1 MGTIKEQ
8 VQLHFR
14 EEFQE
19 KHPEGW
25 TTLTHADTN
34 RIKFKTL
41 VFQKKLVCQKNSYF
55 SNSSCLHQRKIFWW
69 LWKMMDENLFCCLTD
84 APYSHGWMSRP
95 ATIIGLLLGT
105 MGAINTIWQVIPRAG
120 FPMKLIYRDLVNLG
134 NVVWANTTKS
144 FLNIMSTK
152 KRCAII
158 KEKETC
164 KVTQRRGLIAL

>member
-1 MGTIKEQ
+1 M
-8 VQLHFR
+8 
-14 EEFQE
+14 FQGIL
-19 KHPEGW
+19 GW
-25 TTLTHADTN
+25 EILGFGN
-34 RIKFKTL
+34 K
-41 VFQKKLVCQKNSYF
+41 V
-55 SNSSCLHQRKIFWW
+55 
-69 LWKMMDENLFCCLTD
+69 
-84 APYSHGWMSRP
+84 
-95 ATIIGLLLGT
+95 II
-105 MGAINTIWQVIPRAG
+105 I